1 MLICLNNMLTR
12 ITENNFIYYSSIIK
26 KRLIFPFRCKVTSS
40 TSCSKESC
48 LGLSSYLT
56 PSNPSNIVMNLF
68 CTFSSSMPSF
78 IQLGHENYSQQ
89 FKWGLTIELQLD
101 YAIPTVP
108 SAFCNESKNGKHLL
122 HPVCVVIFME
132 LFTCIHRSLFYNTL
146 QGHAIYSNYSRF
158 LIHPPV
164 SLNGSQW
171 LAYSILLNNI
181 SVAYNISISKVA
193 FGAKTHVKL
202 RTHLDGTK

>member
-1 MLICLNNMLTR
+1 MQGH
-12 ITENNFIYYSSIIK
+12 
-26 KRLIFPFRCKVTSS
+26 PS

-89 FKWGLTIELQLD
+89 FKWGLTIDLQLD

-122 HPVCVVIFME
+122 HSVYVLLFSWNYLPAFIALCSTTHSRVMPFTLIIPDFSSIRVTQRIPVTSIF
-132 LFTCIHRSLFYNTL
+132 
-146 QGHAIYSNYSRF
+146 
-158 LIHPPV
+158 
-164 SLNGSQW
+164 
-171 LAYSILLNNI
+171 NI
-181 SVAYNISISKVA
+181 IE
-193 FGAKTHVKL
+193 
-202 RTHLDGTK
+202 